1 MEAFFWIGLLTSICL
16 ALNGWYFYFC
26 NTFRRSQR
34 PVIHSLKRI
43 SYAPLCTCAIC
54 SLEARAL
61 FQTKRRYILFKI
73 ESHEG
78 IFDIRLNPHTSV
90 FFYCEHFYAL
100 RVKPYYLSPTAGS
113 DSCMCKHKKG
123 GQTRRR
129 RIVEGPEPFAFLSNF
144 HLSFKSEY
152 I

>member
-1 MEAFFWIGLLTSICL
+1 VEAFFWIGLLTSICL

-26 NTFRRSQR
+26 NTFCRSQR

-43 SYAPLCTCAIC
+43 LTLLYALAQFAVET
-54 SLEARAL
+54 RAL

-90 FFYCEHFYAL
+90 FFYCGHFYAL

-144 HLSFKSEY
+144 HLTFKSEY